1 MKQAALLLFG
11 LVAGIAIGA
20 GAVPG
25 LRAQPATGGG
35 AYVVAE
41 MHVTDPAGFID
52 YERHEAATLAAYR
65 GRVLTRALPD
75 VREGAPANGVVAI
88 LGFASAQDAN
98 RWYNS
103 PDYARLIPLRQK
115 SAASRVYILQGIH

>member
-1 MKQAALLLFG
+1 MKQAAVLLVG
-11 LVAGIAIGA
+11 LVAGIAIGVW
-20 GAVPG
+20 GVPA
-25 LRAQPATGGG
+25 LQAQPAPRG

-41 MHVTDPAGFID
+41 MRVTEPAGFME
-52 YERHEAATLAAYR
+52 YERREAATLASYH

-75 VREGAPANGVVAI
+75 VREGAPADGVVAI
-88 LGFASAQDAN
+88 LGFDSAQDAN

-115 SAASRVYILQGIH
+115 SAASRVYVLEGVH